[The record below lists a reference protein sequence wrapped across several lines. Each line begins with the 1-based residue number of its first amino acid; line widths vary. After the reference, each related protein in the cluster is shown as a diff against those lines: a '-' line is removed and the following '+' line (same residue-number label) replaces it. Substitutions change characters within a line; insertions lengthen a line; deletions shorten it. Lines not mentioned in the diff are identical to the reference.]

1 LLLQPHH
8 LQGELSSPPAAV
20 AHGDLTPFSLQ
31 VDEFLEGRAKGKT
44 IIGCYSIE
52 EMVANLAK
60 PARVQLMVKAGE
72 VVDQFIEQVI
82 PHLSAGDIIIDGGN
96 RRACSMLLCVVAAC
110 DPRAAT
116 GTTPTAASRT

>member
-1 LLLQPHH
+1 M
-8 LQGELSSPPAAV
+8 
-20 AHGDLTPFSLQ
+20 
-31 VDEFLEGRAKGKT
+31 DEFLEGRAKGKT

-72 VVDQFIEQVI
+72 VVDQFIEQVV

-96 RRACSMLLCVVAAC
+96 RRVACCLRCCCGV
-110 DPRAAT
+110 
-116 GTTPTAASRT
+116 TPAQQLERH

>member
-1 LLLQPHH
+1 VLLQQDDF
-8 LQGELSSPPAAV
+8 QGAPASIALLARRV
-20 AHGDLTPFSLQ
+20 HGIDSQ
-31 VDEFLEGRAKGKT
+31 RKVDDFLEGRAKGKT

-72 VVDQFIEQVI
+72 VVDQFIEQVL

-96 RRACSMLLCVVAAC
+96 RCR
-110 DPRAAT
+110 RAAAVYAL
-116 GTTPTAASRT
+116 PVD

>member
-1 LLLQPHH
+1 MLLQQDDF
-8 LQGELSSPPAAV
+8 QGAPASIALFARRV
-20 AHGDLTPFSLQ
+20 HGIDSHRK
-31 VDEFLEGRAKGKT
+31 VDDFLEGRAKGKT

-72 VVDQFIEQVI
+72 VVDQFIEQVL

-96 RRACSMLLCVVAAC
+96 RCR
-110 DPRAAT
+110 RAAAVYAL
-116 GTTPTAASRT
+116 PVD